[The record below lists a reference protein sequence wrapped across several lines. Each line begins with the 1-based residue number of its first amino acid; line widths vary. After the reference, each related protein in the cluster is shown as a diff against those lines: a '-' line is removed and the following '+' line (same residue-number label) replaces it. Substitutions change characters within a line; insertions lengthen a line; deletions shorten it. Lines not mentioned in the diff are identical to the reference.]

1 MTTEKPRQQVPEADK
16 LVEGDTE
23 EGDTDKGLA
32 KSLTL
37 FNGVSIIVGCI
48 IGSGI
53 FVSPTG
59 VQEQAGSVGMSLIV
73 WTASGAF
80 TAIGAYC
87 YAELGTLIK
96 KSGGDYAYIMEAFGP
111 FLAFVRLWIEAIVVR
126 PCTVTIV
133 ALTFAIYILRPFY
146 PDCNPPDGIPELL
159 AILLIVLM
167 TAVNCISVRAATF
180 VQDFFTIAKVLAL
193 VLIIGTGLV
202 LLVTGKPQYRESF
215 ENIFENTSR
224 DFSTISIA
232 FYSGLFAYS
241 GWNFL
246 NFIVEELQNP
256 KRNLP
261 LAIAISISTCTII
274 YVLTNV
280 ALYTAISPDEM
291 LESPAVA
298 VLFANKL
305 FGPFAFC
312 MPLFVACSTIG
323 SANGVIF
330 TSSRLFYVGAREGQ
344 MPMVLTMI
352 NKNTRTPIPAVIVMG
367 VLSLAYLIL
376 SKNVYSLIN
385 YIQITYWLAI
395 GAAIA
400 ALFYLRKKMPDAPR
414 PIKVPLVWPAI
425 FMLGC
430 AALVVIPIMAAP
442 KDTAIGL
449 MIMLSAVPVYL
460 IFIAWKNKPKF
471 VESLSGQFKRWVCCF
486 IYAQCCSVSASFTV
500 VVQKLFMVV
509 DDSKEE

>member
-1 MTTEKPRQQVPEADK
+1 
-16 LVEGDTE
+16 
-23 EGDTDKGLA
+23 LA
-32 KSLTL
+32 GHRIQEVTMIS
-37 FNGVSIIVGCI
+37 NGCRMRGCI
-48 IGSGI
+48 L
-53 FVSPTG
+53 VS
-59 VQEQAGSVGMSLIV
+59 EAGSVGLSLIV
-73 WTASGAF
+73 WTASGIF

-111 FLAFVRLWIEAIVVR
+111 FLAFIRLWIEAIVVR
-126 PCTVTIV
+126 PCTITIV

-146 PDCNPPDGIPELL
+146 PECDPPDLVPETL
-159 AILLIVLM
+159 AVLLIVLM
-167 TAVNCISVRAATF
+167 TAINCMSVRVATF

-193 VLIIGTGLV
+193 VLIIGTGMV
-202 LLVTGKPQYRESF
+202 LLMTEYRESF
-215 ENIFENTSR
+215 DNIFENNSR
-224 DFSTISIA
+224 DFSTVSIA

-344 MPMVLTMI
+344 MPQVLTMI
-352 NKNTRTPIPAVIVMG
+352 NKTTRTPIPAVIVTG
-367 VLSLAYLIL
+367 GLAVAYLVL

-395 GAAIA
+395 AAAMA
-400 ALFYLRKKMPDAPR
+400 ALFWLRKTMPDAER
-414 PIKVPLVWPAI
+414 PIKVSLIWPAI
-425 FMLGC
+425 FLAGC

-460 IFIAWKNKPKF
+460 VFIAWKNKPKF
-471 VESLSGQFKRWVCCF
+471 VDK
-486 IYAQCCSVSASFTV
+486 SFTV
-500 VVQKLFMVV
+500 AIQKLFMVV
-509 DDSKEE
+509 DDTTKED

>member
-1 MTTEKPRQQVPEADK
+1 MSTKKDEPLVPEAAK
-16 LVEGDTE
+16 LVDGADDEPEKTE
-23 EGDTDKGLA
+23 KGLER
-32 KSLTL
+32 SLTL

-59 VQEQAGSVGMSLIV
+59 VQEQAGSVGLSLLV
-73 WTASGAF
+73 WTVSGVF

-111 FLAFVRLWIEAIVVR
+111 FLAFIR
-126 PCTVTIV
+126 PCTITIV

-146 PDCNPPDGIPELL
+146 PDCDPPEGVPEML

-167 TAVNCISVRAATF
+167 TAINCISVRAATF

-202 LLVTGKPQYRESF
+202 LLMTGKPEYRESF

-224 DFSTISIA
+224 DFSTVSIA

-352 NKNTRTPIPAVIVMG
+352 NRTTRTPIPAVMLTG
-367 VLSLAYLIL
+367 GLSIAYLVL

-400 ALFYLRKKMPDAPR
+400 ALFYLRKKMPDAER
-414 PIKVPLVWPAI
+414 PIKVSLIWPTI
-425 FMLGC
+425 FLAGC

-449 MIMLSAVPVYL
+449 MIMFSAVPVYL
-460 IFIAWKNKPKF
+460 VFVAWKNKPKF
-471 VESLSGQFKRWVCCF
+471 VDNMTCKLALSCVLK
-486 IYAQCCSVSASFTV
+486 ISSII
-500 VVQKLFMVV
+500 
-509 DDSKEE
+509 

>member
-1 MTTEKPRQQVPEADK
+1 MSSEKEKERPPLTPEAEK
-16 LVEGDTE
+16 LVDGGE
-23 EGDTDKGLA
+23 EGETDKGLA

-59 VQEQAGSVGMSLIV
+59 VQEQAGSVGLSLIV
-73 WTASGAF
+73 WTASGIF

-111 FLAFVRLWIEAIVVR
+111 FLAFIRLWIEAIVVR
-126 PCTVTIV
+126 PCTITIV

-146 PDCNPPDGIPELL
+146 PECDPPDLVPETL
-159 AILLIVLM
+159 AVLLI
-167 TAVNCISVRAATF
+167 
-180 VQDFFTIAKVLAL
+180 
-193 VLIIGTGLV
+193 
-202 LLVTGKPQYRESF
+202 GKPEYRESF
-215 ENIFENTSR
+215 DNIFENNSR
-224 DFSTISIA
+224 DFSTVSIA

-344 MPMVLTMI
+344 MPQVLTMI
-352 NKNTRTPIPAVIVMG
+352 NKTTRTPIPAVIVTG
-367 VLSLAYLIL
+367 GLAVAYLVL

-395 GAAIA
+395 AAAMA
-400 ALFYLRKKMPDAPR
+400 ALFWLRKTMPDAER
-414 PIKVPLVWPAI
+414 PIKVSLIWPAI
-425 FMLGC
+425 FLAGC

-460 IFIAWKNKPKF
+460 VFIAWKNKPKF
-471 VESLSGQFKRWVCCF
+471 VDSLTE
-486 IYAQCCSVSASFTV
+486 SFTV
-500 VVQKLFMVV
+500 VIQKLFMVV
-509 DDSKEE
+509 DDTTKED

>member
-1 MTTEKPRQQVPEADK
+1 
-16 LVEGDTE
+16 
-23 EGDTDKGLA
+23 
-32 KSLTL
+32 
-37 FNGVSIIVGCI
+37 
-48 IGSGI
+48 
-53 FVSPTG
+53 
-59 VQEQAGSVGMSLIV
+59 
-73 WTASGAF
+73 
-80 TAIGAYC
+80 
-87 YAELGTLIK
+87 
-96 KSGGDYAYIMEAFGP
+96 
-111 FLAFVRLWIEAIVVR
+111 
-126 PCTVTIV
+126 
-133 ALTFAIYILRPFY
+133 
-146 PDCNPPDGIPELL
+146 
-159 AILLIVLM
+159 
-167 TAVNCISVRAATF
+167 
-180 VQDFFTIAKVLAL
+180 
-193 VLIIGTGLV
+193 
-202 LLVTGKPQYRESF
+202 
-215 ENIFENTSR
+215 
-224 DFSTISIA
+224 
-232 FYSGLFAYS
+232 
-241 GWNFL
+241 
-246 NFIVEELQNP
+246 
-256 KRNLP
+256 
-261 LAIAISISTCTII
+261 
-274 YVLTNV
+274 
-280 ALYTAISPDEM
+280 M

-298 VLFANKL
+298 VLPTNCFFQLFANKL

-414 PIKVPLVWPAI
+414 PIKVVPLVWPAI

-442 KDTAIGL
+442 KDTGRPF
-449 MIMLSAVPVYL
+449 S
-460 IFIAWKNKPKF
+460 
-471 VESLSGQFKRWVCCF
+471 
-486 IYAQCCSVSASFTV
+486 SFTV

>member
-1 MTTEKPRQQVPEADK
+1 MSSEKEKERPPLTPEAEK
-16 LVEGDTE
+16 LVDGGE
-23 EGDTDKGLA
+23 EGETDKGLA

-59 VQEQAGSVGMSLIV
+59 VQEQAGSVGLSLIV
-73 WTASGAF
+73 WTASGIF

-111 FLAFVRLWIEAIVVR
+111 FLAFIRLWIEAIVVR
-126 PCTVTIV
+126 PCTITIV

-146 PDCNPPDGIPELL
+146 PECDPPDLVPETL
-159 AILLIVLM
+159 AVLLIVLM
-167 TAVNCISVRAATF
+167 TAINCMSVRVATF

-193 VLIIGTGLV
+193 VLIIGTGMV
-202 LLVTGKPQYRESF
+202 LLMTGKPEYRESF
-215 ENIFENTSR
+215 DNIFENNSR
-224 DFSTISIA
+224 DFSTVSIA

-344 MPMVLTMI
+344 MPQVLTMI
-352 NKNTRTPIPAVIVMG
+352 NKTTRTPIPAVIVTG
-367 VLSLAYLIL
+367 GLAVAYLVL

-395 GAAIA
+395 AAAMA
-400 ALFYLRKKMPDAPR
+400 ALFWLRKTMPDAER
-414 PIKVPLVWPAI
+414 PIKVSLIWPAI
-425 FMLGC
+425 FLAGC

-460 IFIAWKNKPKF
+460 VFIAWKNKPKF
-471 VESLSGQFKRWVCCF
+471 VDSLTE
-486 IYAQCCSVSASFTV
+486 SFTV
-500 VVQKLFMVV
+500 VIQKLFMVV
-509 DDSKEE
+509 DDTTKED